1 MTELEKMTAY
11 HSMQT
16 IKETPEWARDATLIM
31 LCKRDRSGQ
40 MERLVR
46 TLAEYGL
53 DVKKIVPCIMAIM
66 QGMLLDIDSDD
77 KSLYSEQTGG
87 EVK

>member
-16 IKETPEWARDATLIM
+16 IKETPEWARDVTLIM
-31 LCKRDRSGQ
+31 LCKQDRSGK
-40 MERLVR
+40 MERLAR
-46 TLAEYGL
+46 TLADYGMNPR
-53 DVKKIVPCIMAIM
+53 KIVPCIMTIM
-66 QGMLLDIDSDD
+66 QDMLLDIDGDD

-87 EVK
+87 EV